1 MASQQL
7 LEGNWN
13 EIKDQLRQKWGQ
25 LTDNDFP
32 QVRGDMDH
40 LVGIIQRKTGEG
52 REAIEAYL
60 QRLSSSTASAI
71 GTAADTVR
79 DGAQHAVEAAQ
90 HTAQQ
95 AADHIRAGYDGAERF
110 VRNRPGESLA
120 VCFGVGLITGVVLA
134 LALRSR

>member
-1 MASQQL
+1 MTSQQL

-32 QVRGDMDH
+32 QVRGDVDH

-60 QRLSSSTASAI
+60 QRLSSNTASAI
-71 GTAADTVR
+71 GTAAETVR

-90 HTAQQ
+90 HTAKQ
-95 AADHIRAGYDGAERF
+95 AADQIRAGYDGAERL